1 MKTFDGAFLPGHGK
15 AEHPEKRSRL
25 AEAVEGKQVALL
37 SFDDGPGPTG
47 SPMMLLE
54 FTDGSG
60 LIVMAGRDRNSR
72 YAARVLLRTLP
83 APKIWTPS
91 RERKWRF
98 GHDAAELAETKE
110 TDPLL
115 ADLQQR
121 VEGAVVEGIRS
132 TQPNASGSERM
143 SLLFKGGAVLTL
155 TAHVLEKRTRRGELL
170 TADLSWEFT
179 AQERTRIAMP

>member
-1 MKTFDGAFLPGHGK
+1 MLPGEGR
-15 AEHPEKRSRL
+15 AERPEKRSRL

-37 SFDDGPGPTG
+37 TFDDGPGPTG
-47 SPMMLLE
+47 SPLMLLE

-60 LIVMAGRDRNSR
+60 LVIMAGRDRNSR

-98 GHDAAELAETKE
+98 GHDAAELADTKE
-110 TDPLL
+110 TDPAL

-121 VEGAVVEGIRS
+121 VEGAVIRAVRFA
-132 TQPNASGSERM
+132 QPDDSASERM
-143 SLLFKGGAVLTL
+143 ALEFTGGAVLRL
-155 TAHVLEKRTRRGELL
+155 TAKVLEKRTRRGDLL
-170 TADLSWEFT
+170 TADLLWEFT
-179 AQERTRIAMP
+179 VPGKTVLVVP

>member
-1 MKTFDGAFLPGHGK
+1 MRTFDGNLLPGEGR
-15 AEHPEKRSRL
+15 AERPEKRSRV

-60 LIVMAGRDRNSR
+60 LIMMAGRDRNSR
-72 YAARVLLRTLP
+72 YAARILLRALP
-83 APKIWTPS
+83 APRIWTPS

-98 GHDAAELAETKE
+98 GHDAAELADTKE

-121 VEGAVVEGIRS
+121 VEGAVVAGVRS
-132 TQPNASGSERM
+132 RQPANSASEQM
-143 SLLFKGGAVLTL
+143 ALEFKGGAMLTL
-155 TAHVLEKRTRRGELL
+155 TAKVIEKRTRKRELL
-170 TADLSWEFT
+170 TADLLWEFT
-179 AQERTRIAMP
+179 VPEKTKVVML

>member
-91 RERKWRF
+91 RERKWRY
-98 GHDAAELAETKE
+98 GHEAAELAETKE

-121 VEGAVVEGIRS
+121 VEGAVIWGIRS
-132 TQPNASGSERM
+132 RQPDDSASEQM
-143 SLLFKGGAVLTL
+143 ALEFKGGAILTL
-155 TAHVLEKRTRRGELL
+155 TAKVIEKQTRRGGLL
-170 TADLSWEFT
+170 TADLLWEFT
-179 AQERTRIAMP
+179 VPGKTIMVVP

>member
-1 MKTFDGAFLPGHGK
+1 MRTWDGHLLPGEGR
-15 AEHPEKRSRL
+15 AERPEKRSRL
-25 AEAVEGKQVALL
+25 AEAVEGKQIALL

-47 SPMMLLE
+47 SPLMLLE

-98 GHDAAELAETKE
+98 GHDAAELADTKE
-110 TDPLL
+110 TDPAL

-121 VEGAVVEGIRS
+121 VEGAMIEGIRS
-132 TQPNASGSERM
+132 RQPDDSASEQM
-143 SLLFKGGAVLTL
+143 AILFKGGAVLTL
-155 TAHVLEKRTRRGELL
+155 TAKVLEKRTRTGLL
-170 TADLSWEFT
+170 TADLLWEFT
-179 AQERTRIAMP
+179 VPGRRMVWP

>member
-1 MKTFDGAFLPGHGK
+1 MKTFDGNLLPGEGR
-15 AEHPEKRSRL
+15 AERPEKRSRL

-98 GHDAAELAETKE
+98 GHEAAELAETKE

-121 VEGAVVEGIRS
+121 VEGAMIEGIRS
-132 TQPNASGSERM
+132 RQPDDSASEQM
-143 SLLFKGGAVLTL
+143 AILFKGGAVLTL
-155 TAHVLEKRTRRGELL
+155 TAKVLEKRTRTGLL
-170 TADLSWEFT
+170 TADLLWEFT
-179 AQERTRIAMP
+179 APDRPRMVWP